1 MPFQKMA
8 REEVFGRY
16 RLIARLGQGG
26 MAEVFLARLVGAGGV
41 EKLVAIK
48 RMLPSL
54 SDDRT
59 FVAMFHKEG
68 RITAQLDHPNVCHAY
83 EFDEAGGTLFLAMEF
98 LRGLP
103 WLEIVPAIP
112 DRPSSPLARFVTGVV
127 VQACEGLHHAHTSIG
142 IDGQPRPIVH
152 RDVSPSNLFV
162 TAEGIVKLLDFGV
175 SKVLTE
181 ATSTASGVIKGKVS
195 YMAPEQIRGMSL
207 DARADIFSLA
217 VVTWEALA
225 GRALFR
231 RASDYD
237 TIMAVAETRI
247 PALPGGDP
255 AIERIDAVLH
265 RALARNRTD
274 RHGSA
279 REFADDLQQA
289 LIPHGAPMLASEIQA
304 HFSMWLGPSLARRS
318 RDLAALIGGGRQAEG
333 LTDDRTA
340 IHEPAPSSGARLRD
354 VSVRVGGSALE
365 ATETLRDIPMNS
377 SADTITDVS
386 PAPFAEPSDAV
397 MTAPSTKVAR
407 PRAPIPQEPAQ
418 VGMYSSTDM
427 LTTDTLTEWLSARS
441 DDAPGVATI
450 ALSGELTRPR
460 IPAERDALPLG
471 RPEWV
476 PTVPLPPPPPRSRR
490 PRLAL
495 IAFATIAIVIGV
507 IVALLLG

>member
-16 RLIARLGQGG
+16 RLVARLGQGG
-26 MAEVFLARLVGAGGV
+26 MAEVFLARLVGARGF

-54 SDDRT
+54 SESRT
-59 FVAMFHKEG
+59 LVAMFLQEG
-68 RITAQLDHPNVCHAY
+68 RITAQLDHPNVCHAF
-83 EFDEAGGTLFLAMEF
+83 EFDEVDGTLFLAMEF

-103 WLEIVPAIP
+103 WSEIMPAIP
-112 DRPSSPLARFVTGVV
+112 DRPPSTLARFVTGVI
-127 VQACEGLHHAHTSIG
+127 VQACEGLHHAHTAIG

-162 TAEGIVKLLDFGV
+162 TAGGVVKLLDFGI

-181 ATSTASGVIKGKVS
+181 TTATASGVLKGKVS

-207 DARADIFSLA
+207 DARADLFSLA

-231 RASDYD
+231 RRSDYE
-237 TIMAVAETRI
+237 TMMAVAETRI

-255 AIERIDAVLH
+255 VIEHIDAVLR
-265 RALARNRTD
+265 RALARDRTQ

-279 REFADDLQQA
+279 REFADDLRRA
-289 LIPHGAPMLASEIQA
+289 MVPYGAPMLASEIQA
-304 HFSMWLGPSLARRS
+304 HVSTWLGPSLARHS
-318 RDLAALIGGGRQAEG
+318 RDLAALIGGGQQPEDVADE
-333 LTDDRTA
+333 RTSL
-340 IHEPAPSSGARLRD
+340 HELAPSSGARLRD
-354 VSVRVGGSALE
+354 VSVRVGGGALE
-365 ATETLRDIPMNS
+365 ATETLRDMPMTG
-377 SADTITDVS
+377 SADTITDLS
-386 PAPFAEPSDAV
+386 PAPFVEPSDAG
-397 MTAPSTKVAR
+397 MAAPRTQVAR
-407 PRAPIPQEPAQ
+407 PRAAIPREPAP
-418 VGMYSSTDM
+418 VGTSSSADV
-427 LTTDTLTEWLSARS
+427 LAERLPARS
-441 DDAPGVATI
+441 DDAPGI
-450 ALSGELTRPR
+450 AMIAPSGELTRPR
-460 IPAERDALPLG
+460 IAIERALPLG

-476 PTVPLPPPPPRSRR
+476 PTLPLPEPPRRLQR

-495 IAFATIAIVIGV
+495 IAGATIAIVTGV

>member
-1 MPFQKMA
+1 MPFQKLA
-8 REEVFGRY
+8 REEVIGRY

-54 SDDRT
+54 SDDRA
-59 FVAMFHKEG
+59 FVAMFLKEG

-83 EFDEAGGTLFLAMEF
+83 EFDEADGTLFLAMEF

-103 WLEIVPAIP
+103 WSEIVPAIP
-112 DRPSSPLARFVTGVV
+112 DRPPSTLARFITGVI
-127 VQACEGLHHAHTSIG
+127 VQACEGLHYAHTAIG

-162 TAEGIVKLLDFGV
+162 TTEGVVKLVDFGV

-181 ATSTASGVIKGKVS
+181 ATTTASGVLKGKPS
-195 YMAPEQIRGMSL
+195 YMAPEPLRGIPL

-217 VVTWEALA
+217 IVTWEALA

-231 RASDYD
+231 RTSDYE
-237 TIMAVAETRI
+237 TMMAVAETRI
-247 PALPGGDP
+247 PGLPGDDP
-255 AIERIDAVLH
+255 VIERINAVLR
-265 RALARNRTD
+265 RALARDRTY

-279 REFADDLQQA
+279 REFADDLRQA
-289 LIPHGAPMLASEIQA
+289 IVAYGAPMVASEIQA
-304 HFSMWLGPSLARRS
+304 HVSMWLGPSLDRRS
-318 RDLAALIGGGRQAEG
+318 RDLSALIGGGRPPEDVTDERT
-333 LTDDRTA
+333 LT
-340 IHEPAPSSGARLRD
+340 HEPAPPSGARLRD
-354 VSVRVGGSALE
+354 VSVRVGGGALE
-365 ATETLRDIPMNS
+365 ATETLRDMPMIS
-377 SADTITDVS
+377 SSDTITDLS
-386 PAPFAEPSDAV
+386 PAPFAEPSDAG
-397 MTAPSTKVAR
+397 MAAPRTKVAR
-407 PRAPIPQEPAQ
+407 PRAAIPRDPSQ
-418 VGMYSSTDM
+418 VGTYFSADM
-427 LTTDTLTEWLSARS
+427 LAKLLPARS

-450 ALSGELTRPR
+450 APSGELTRPR
-460 IPAERDALPLG
+460 IAIERDAVPLG

-476 PTVPLPPPPPRSRR
+476 PTVPLPEPPRRLQR

-495 IAFATIAIVIGV
+495 IVGATIAIVTGV